1 MHLIRVYFSLG
12 TILHSPQCVV
22 NIYVCVCTHEH
33 YDLLVLFMS
42 DISTYCK
49 TEPIESEVSLGK
61 MWCVCVCVCTYICL
75 RILEERGTGGER
87 DRLWV

>member
-61 MWCVCVCVCTYICL
+61 MVCVCVCVYIHL
-75 RILEERGTGGER
+75 PANSRRERNRGREG
-87 DRLWV
+87 